1 MKKSTLTSLGLL
13 SLFCLTTLS
22 ACGQL
27 SKDQWRQLEQA
38 DSQKQAQTP
47 ASEIAN
53 LQVDSRGSVDVQ
65 YRVEYDAPSQAYH
78 FSVTRALGTT
88 VSKTVSL
95 GTADSPT
102 LYPLLQG
109 LFSGKITLQ
118 SRVQCTDCNG
128 WNTLTVNRKDAS
140 VQMYNYPVLQNT
152 NLSQPL
158 DQLNQFVLNRL

>member
-1 MKKSTLTSLGLL
+1 MKKTRLASFGLL

-27 SKDQWRQLEQA
+27 SKDQWRQLEQS
-38 DSQKQAQTP
+38 DSQKQAQTS
-47 ASEIAN
+47 ASEISS
-53 LQVDSRGSVDVQ
+53 LQVDSRGSIDVQ
-65 YRVEYDAPSQAYH
+65 YLVSYDAPSQAYH
-78 FSVTRALGTT
+78 FNVTRALGTT
-88 VSKTVSL
+88 VTKTVSL
-95 GTADSPT
+95 GAADSTT

-128 WNTLTVNRKDAS
+128 WNTLTINRKDAS
-140 VQMYNYPVLQNT
+140 IQIYNYPLLQNT
-152 NLSQPL
+152 SLSNPL